1 MPAILSSEDESKW
14 LDLNQPMKQVLQLL
28 EPYPEDLMEAFSI
41 SPLISKK
48 GVDKTPQSLFKPSAM
63 NSRVY
68 FSF

>member
-48 GVDKTPQSLFKPSAM
+48 GVDKNTPKLIQAFSYEQQGLF
-63 NSRVY
+63 
-68 FSF
+68 